1 MTYEINVEKIQDQ
14 LYVKIDDMVKLCEG
28 SIKGNGDAF
37 DQALAALI
45 KQFYELKVEASRD
58 LESH

>member
-1 MTYEINVEKIQDQ
+1 MMYEINVEKFQDS
-14 LYVKIDDMVKLCEG
+14 LYVKIDDIVKLCEG
-28 SIKGNGDAF
+28 SLKGNGSAV